1 MSEQENKILE
11 TLRLLI
17 IDKLQV
23 SSEEIELN
31 SHFITD
37 LQADSLDI
45 VDLVMG
51 IEEEFDLSIEDVHAE
66 RILTVQNAVDY
77 IVEHAEHKS

>member
-1 MSEQENKILE
+1 MSARENEVLDIL
-11 TLRLLI
+11 RKLI
-17 IDKLQV
+17 VDKLLV
-23 SSEEIELN
+23 TPEEIRLD

-51 IEEEFDLSIEDVHAE
+51 IEEEFDLSIEDSHAE
-66 RILTVQNAVDY
+66 RMLTVQNAVDY
-77 IVEHAEHKS
+77 IIAHT

>member
-1 MSEQENKILE
+1 MGDDMSAKENEVLDV
-11 TLRLLI
+11 LRKLI
-17 IDKLQV
+17 VDKLLV
-23 SSEEIELN
+23 TPEEVRLD

-51 IEEEFDLSIEDVHAE
+51 IEEEFDLSIEDSHAE
-66 RILTVQNAVDY
+66 RMLTVQNAVDY
-77 IVEHAEHKS
+77 IIAHT

>member
-1 MSEQENKILE
+1 MSDNEQKILE
-11 TLRLLI
+11 TLRMLI
-17 IDKLQV
+17 VDKLQV
-23 SSEEIELN
+23 SPEEVQVD

-51 IEEEFDLSIEDVHAE
+51 IEEEFDLSIEDEHAE
-66 RILTVQNAVDY
+66 RMLTVQNAVDY
-77 IVEHAEHKS
+77 IIEHT

>member
-1 MSEQENKILE
+1 MSQREKIIFE
-11 TLRLLI
+11 RLRALI
-17 IDKLQV
+17 VDKLQV
-23 SSEEIELN
+23 SPEEIEQV
-31 SHFITD
+31 SHFIDD

-51 IEEEFDLSIEDVHAE
+51 IEEEFDLTIEDEHAE

-77 IVEHAEHKS
+77 IIEHST

>member
-17 IDKLQV
+17 VDKLQV
-23 SSEEIELN
+23 SPEEIELG

-77 IVEHAEHKS
+77 ILEHAEHKS

>member
-17 IDKLQV
+17 VDKLQV
-23 SSEEIELN
+23 SQEEIELG

-77 IVEHAEHKS
+77 ILEHAEHQI

>member
-1 MSEQENKILE
+1 MSEREKEILNV
-11 TLRLLI
+11 LRKLI
-17 IDKLQV
+17 VDKLLVAPDQV
-23 SSEEIELN
+23 QLD

-51 IEEEFDLSIEDVHAE
+51 IEEEFDLSIEDSHAE
-66 RILTVQNAVDY
+66 RMLTVQNAVDY
-77 IVEHAEHKS
+77 ILAHT

>member
-17 IDKLQV
+17 VDKLQV
-23 SSEEIELN
+23 SPEEIELD

-77 IVEHAEHKS
+77 ILEHADHKS

>member
-1 MSEQENKILE
+1 M
-11 TLRLLI
+11 LRKLI
-17 IDKLQV
+17 VDKLLVAPDQV
-23 SSEEIELN
+23 QLD

-51 IEEEFDLSIEDVHAE
+51 IEEEFDLSIEDSHAE
-66 RILTVQNAVDY
+66 RMLTVQNAVDY
-77 IVEHAEHKS
+77 ILAHT

>member
-1 MSEQENKILE
+1 MSEREKKILA
-11 TLRLLI
+11 TLRSLI
-17 IDKLQV
+17 VEKLQV
-23 SSEEIELN
+23 SPEEVELG

-51 IEEEFDLSIEDVHAE
+51 IEEEFNLSIEDEHAE

-77 IVEHAEHKS
+77 ILEHTNHS

>member
-1 MSEQENKILE
+1 MGDDMSEREKDILE
-11 TLRLLI
+11 VLRMLI
-17 IDKLQV
+17 VDKLQV
-23 SSEEIELN
+23 TPEEVRLD

-51 IEEEFDLSIEDVHAE
+51 IEEEFDLSIEDAHAE
-66 RILTVQNAVDY
+66 RMLTVQNAVDY
-77 IVEHAEHKS
+77 ILEHT

>member
-1 MSEQENKILE
+1 MSARENEVLDV
-11 TLRLLI
+11 LRKLI
-17 IDKLQV
+17 VDKLLV
-23 SSEEIELN
+23 TPEEVRLD

-51 IEEEFDLSIEDVHAE
+51 IEEEFDLSIEDSHAE
-66 RILTVQNAVDY
+66 RMLTVQNAVDY
-77 IVEHAEHKS
+77 IIAHT

>member
-1 MSEQENKILE
+1 MSAKENEVLDV
-11 TLRLLI
+11 LRKLI
-17 IDKLQV
+17 VDKLLV
-23 SSEEIELN
+23 TPEEVRLD

-51 IEEEFDLSIEDVHAE
+51 IEEEFDLSIEDSHAE
-66 RILTVQNAVDY
+66 RMLTVQNAVDY
-77 IVEHAEHKS
+77 IIAHT

>member
-1 MSEQENKILE
+1 MGDDMSARENEVLDIL
-11 TLRLLI
+11 RKLI
-17 IDKLQV
+17 VDKLLV
-23 SSEEIELN
+23 TPEEIRLD

-51 IEEEFDLSIEDVHAE
+51 IEEEFDLSIEDSHAE
-66 RILTVQNAVDY
+66 RMLTVQNAVDY
-77 IVEHAEHKS
+77 IIAHT